1 MNVGLPDVTHKLYVY
16 LKAHVILMKSVVPEM
31 PYLVAISE
39 KEEGKREEGEK
50 KRGGREK
57 KRKSEKNKKEKKR
70 KEMREAKMK
79 RKHE

>member
-1 MNVGLPDVTHKLYVY
+1 MPPLHDLLNVGLPDVTHKLYVC

-50 KRGGREK
+50 KRGKAK
-57 KRKSEKNKKEKKR
+57 KTKKKR
-70 KEMREAKMK
+70 KEKK
-79 RKHE
+79 

>member
-1 MNVGLPDVTHKLYVY
+1 MNVGLPDVTHKLYVC

-50 KRGGREK
+50 KRGKVK
-57 KRKSEKNKKEKKR
+57 KTKKKR
-70 KEMREAKMK
+70 KEKK
-79 RKHE
+79 